1 MGLREE
7 RPLEPTDSLH
17 SPHPFG
23 LRCVPSI
30 YILIAVSPFGDPSV
44 RKRVKSSLSLF
55 FFFWWE
61 VIESLC
67 CHQCSLACMDS
78 IAGHD
83 HVVSS
88 LIITPCLSLLVHSGQ
103 GPHTGG
109 ATSVCLYHC
118 AAPTCP
124 LIFRQKS
131 RVHAQCTQDTGLIVS
146 SPSTAS
152 HEDVGS
158 VLPPPHPAT
167 LPHSNWR
174 SENRGRGVF
183 LTSQEYPPLAAS
195 LLSVIWPV
203 SFVIVGAKVQ
213 VQRQIRRLIPHSKPS
228 LRDARRSDT

>member
-17 SPHPFG
+17 SPHPVG

-158 VLPPPHPAT
+158 VLPPPPRNPAT
-167 LPHSNWR
+167 QQLEVREQGKRGVSHQPGVSAIGCLFIVCNLASLVCNRRGQSAGSAADQTPHSTLQAQPQ
-174 SENRGRGVF
+174 GCPTV
-183 LTSQEYPPLAAS
+183 
-195 LLSVIWPV
+195 
-203 SFVIVGAKVQ
+203 
-213 VQRQIRRLIPHSKPS
+213 
-228 LRDARRSDT
+228 